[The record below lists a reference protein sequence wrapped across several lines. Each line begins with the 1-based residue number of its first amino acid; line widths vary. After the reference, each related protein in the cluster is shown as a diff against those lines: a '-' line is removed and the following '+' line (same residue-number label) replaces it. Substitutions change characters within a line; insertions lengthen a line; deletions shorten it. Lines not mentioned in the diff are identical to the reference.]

1 MTQTTT
7 PDTLP
12 EVSIP
17 CAECEIPINPETAG
31 SLRLCAD
38 CTGDYERW
46 LSRLTPAEQA
56 CHLCRTE
63 RAPEA
68 VGFAAHI
75 TAFDGPRLAP
85 GIVQTEY
92 GPRWDHRTAPAV
104 YRVIYREDEQE
115 NGEPGRY
122 RLSHSHETFATYA
135 DAKRYADP
143 IHPSRAARI
152 LRDVTESE
160 ASR

>member
-56 CHLCRTE
+56 RHIAR
-63 RAPEA
+63 RAAEEA
-68 VGFAAHI
+68 
-75 TAFDGPRLAP
+75 
-85 GIVQTEY
+85 
-92 GPRWDHRTAPAV
+92 AV